1 VGAVAV
7 LFLFV
12 LMMLNIKIA
21 ELLET
26 NYNVVPFGVI
36 LGILFIY
43 QLLLLLRFEFDAIQ
57 SLNKTS
63 IIFLN
68 EFSNA
73 SMLKLQFFNL
83 AYSFSNVKMLGLTLF
98 SDFLFH
104 FLVAGLVLLL
114 SMLAAIVLTL
124 QKNFISKS
132 QNVYNQILTDFNF
145 AIKLSN

>member
-1 VGAVAV
+1 
-7 LFLFV
+7 
-12 LMMLNIKIA
+12 MLNIKIA

-36 LGILFIY
+36 LGVLFVY
-43 QLLLLLRFEFDAIQ
+43 QLLFLLRFEFDAVE

-63 IIFLN
+63 TIFLN

-73 SMLKLQFFNL
+73 TMLKFEFLNL
-83 AYSFSNVKMLGLTLF
+83 AYSFSNIKMLGLTLF

-104 FLVAGLVLLL
+104 FLIAGLILLL
-114 SMLAAIVLTL
+114 AMIAAIVLTL
-124 QKNFISKS
+124 QKNFISKN
-132 QNVYNQILTDFNF
+132 QNVYNQILKDFNF